1 MLVLLKPDAT
11 TDEQRAVEA
20 YIRSLGFV
28 PHAIP
33 GAMQTAIG
41 ITGNKGPIDPEPFKM
56 MDGVADAIRV
66 SKPFKLV
73 SREMKPQDT
82 VIDVNG
88 IRVGGRDVVVIA
100 GPCSVE
106 SREQILSAATAVRE
120 GGARMLRGGAAYE
133 GARH

>member
-11 TDEQRAVEA
+11 TDQQRAVEA

-41 ITGNKGPIDPEPFKM
+41 ITGNKGPID
-56 MDGVADAIRV
+56 

-88 IRVGGRDVVVIA
+88 IRVGGRNVVVIA

-106 SREQILSAATAVRE
+106 SREQILSAATAVR
-120 GGARMLRGGAAYE
+120 A
-133 GARH
+133 